1 MHASGAVHPMQQQK
15 AKEVQKGC
23 RKDVVSVW

>member
-23 RKDVVSVW
+23 RKDVVFVW